1 MSGASDPLG
10 ADATVVVVG
19 ASVGGWRTVEALRSG
34 GFGGRLVL
42 VGEEAHTPYD
52 RPPLSKQVLAGTW
65 PPERATIADDEKLA
79 ELGLDLRL
87 GHRAESFDAEARR
100 VVLDDGSTLRAD
112 AVVLATGARPRN
124 LGDTEGNDG
133 VVVLRTLDDSLALR
147 QRVLAVGPGCRVVVI
162 GAGFIGSEVASTCL
176 DLGCV
181 VTVLEGFDVPLLRAL
196 GPVVGAACGTLHTDA
211 GVDLRTGVGVSAVR
225 APGAGSAPRTG
236 DGAAGRV
243 ELADGTSVPADV
255 VVVGI
260 GVSPATEWLA
270 GSGLVIDNGVVC
282 DEALF
287 AADGVV
293 AIGDLARFPFH
304 GLPTRIEHWQMAT
317 DMGRAAA
324 ESLLAGRAAAPPFE
338 PVPYFWS
345 DQYKVKLQM
354 LGHPEADDE
363 VVVVDGTL
371 ESHRFVALYGRGAL
385 LTGVLAIGRPRQ
397 LMSYR
402 PLLAAEASFAAA
414 LAHEPA

>member
-1 MSGASDPLG
+1 VSDARGPLG

-19 ASVGGWRTVEALRSG
+19 ASVGGVRTVEALRAG

-42 VGEEAHTPYD
+42 VGEEAHRPYD

-79 ELGLDLRL
+79 ELALDLRL
-87 GHRAESFDAEARR
+87 GHRAESLDAEARS

-112 AVVLATGARPRN
+112 AVVLATGAAPRH
-124 LGDTEGNDG
+124 LPGTEDNPG
-133 VVVLRTLDDSLALR
+133 VFVLRTLDDSLALR
-147 QRVLAVGPGCRVVVI
+147 EGVLAVGPGCRVVVI

-176 DLGCV
+176 ELGCA

-196 GPVVGAACGTLHTDA
+196 GPVIGAACGLLHTDA

-225 APGAGSAPRTG
+225 APGDAPDDR

-243 ELADGTSVPADV
+243 ELADGTAVPADIV
-255 VVVGI
+255 VVAI
-260 GVSPATEWLA
+260 GVSPVTEWLG
-270 GSGLVIDNGVVC
+270 GSGLVIDNGVDC

-287 AADGVV
+287 AADGVL

-324 ESLLAGRAAAPPFE
+324 LSLLAGRDGAPAFE

-345 DQYKVKLQM
+345 DQYGVKLQM
-354 LGHPEADDE
+354 LGHPDADDE

-402 PLLAAEASFAAA
+402 PLLAAESSFEAA
-414 LAHEPA
+414 LAHELP

>member
-1 MSGASDPLG
+1 MSREGEGLG
-10 ADATVVVVG
+10 PDDTVVVVG
-19 ASVGGWRTVEALRSG
+19 ASVGGWRTAEALRSG
-34 GFGGRLVL
+34 GFAGRLVL
-42 VGEEAHTPYD
+42 VGEETHLPYD

-65 PPERATIADDEKLA
+65 PPERATIADEEKLRG
-79 ELGLDLRL
+79 LGLDLRL
-87 GHRAESFDAEARR
+87 GHRAGSFDAAARE
-100 VVLDDGSTLRAD
+100 VVLDDGATLAAD
-112 AVVLATGARPRN
+112 AVVLATGATPRHLPGTDGN
-124 LGDTEGNDG
+124 EG
-133 VVVLRTLDDSLALR
+133 VLVLRTLDDSLALR
-147 QRVLAVGPGCRVVVI
+147 ERVLAAGPGCRVVVI

-176 DLGCV
+176 DLGCA

-196 GPVVGAACGTLHTDA
+196 GPVVGAACGSLHTDA
-211 GVDLRTGVGVSAVR
+211 GVDLRTGVGVSGVR
-225 APGAGSAPRTG
+225 APGDGSTAA

-243 ELADGTSVPADV
+243 ELADGTSVPADI

-260 GVSPATEWLA
+260 GVAPATDWLA
-270 GSGLVIDNGVVC
+270 GSGLALDNGVVC
-282 DEALF
+282 DESLF

-293 AIGDLARFPFH
+293 AIGELARFPFH

-317 DMGRAAA
+317 DMARAAA
-324 ESLLAGRAAAPPFE
+324 ASLLAGRAAAPSFD

-354 LGHPEADDE
+354 LGHPDADDE

-385 LTGVLAIGRPRQ
+385 LTGALAIGRPRQ

-402 PLLAAEASFAAA
+402 PLLAAESSFAAA
-414 LAHEPA
+414 LAHEGG